1 MPCRAFFVPPRGE
14 HRELGEHR
22 GQGLNALSGILRFS
36 TKLYGRVLVPEAIA
50 SQCPVGHSSFL
61 HITALFEQSAG
72 RPRLN
77 ALSGILR
84 FSTRAHDR
92 RLGRR
97 RLVSMPCRAF
107 FVSPLSVAELVSQ
120 WTACLNALS
129 GILRFS
135 TRAEEHDMSKLGQGV
150 SQCPVG

>member
-22 GQGLNALSGILRFS
+22 GQGLNALSG
-36 TKLYGRVLVPEAIA
+36 V
-50 SQCPVGHSSFL
+50 
-61 HITALFEQSAG
+61 
-72 RPRLN
+72 
-77 ALSGILR
+77 LR